1 MKSFEVM
8 FESYPQL
15 ILNIFIMLD
24 LQIYNRPLN
33 LASAAISLLSIAYGI
48 SDVITFNDYNL
59 TNEDLKDS
67 KYIEAPYIKFIW
79 ALLAVTLDTIFRT
92 LFIAYLIYLFRF
104 YMFLFPLVYILAMF
118 NCICIT
124 KKQCNGKKKCMIFS
138 DDFLGILYSFI
149 TSLYEDEEN
158 VNYSFRF
165 FSKIVINTLALIS
178 FICIAIFYHQYHLNN
193 LMFEIE
199 FIKDTFTQHKDEKCL
214 DNCNI
219 ENLSNYCDLPMPV
232 HNFISVILWILCI
245 FSTIEGILELFCNCM
260 PYRRFYQKS
269 DEIKQDSVSPN
280 ELESCL

>member
-1 MKSFEVM
+1 MIKLNDDTRNTAKMMKSFEVM

-24 LQIYNRPLN
+24 LQIYDRPLN

-48 SDVITFNDYNL
+48 SDVITFNNYNL

-67 KYIEAPYIKFIW
+67 KYIEAPYVKFIW
-79 ALLAVTLDTIFRT
+79 ALLACTLDTIFRT

-118 NCICIT
+118 ICICIT
-124 KKQCNGKKKCMIFS
+124 KKKCNVKKNCMIFS

-149 TSLYEDEEN
+149 TSLYEDKES

-178 FICIAIFYHQYHLNN
+178 FICIAIFYHQYHLNDS
-193 LMFEIE
+193 MFEIE
-199 FIKDTFTQHKDEKCL
+199 FIKDMFTQHKDEKCL
-214 DNCNI
+214 DNCDI

-260 PYRRFYQKS
+260 PYRRF
-269 DEIKQDSVSPN
+269 
-280 ELESCL
+280 